1 MNKNNSVK
9 ALVSQVFSNSVN
21 PRPARQAQKAQLS
34 VAEQRRLEFL
44 QKNQILE
51 QYYNIVSPL
60 EFLQSVF
67 RNLDQEHCIVFGKK
81 DNQKGSVER
90 IILEDVLDY
99 FQFDNVY
106 IPYCSFFNHFPK
118 NVLAKTLFAFCI
130 DIDYVKP
137 KWLESLIKY
146 KINMQ
151 KIKPTY
157 IFNSGQGV
165 HLIYVL
171 AEPVELYNSIK
182 NKCDKVLKNLRKKFI
197 IKGQNKKT
205 KKIYQVD
212 SLRLTQPYR
221 VPGSLTKLGQVSTVY
236 KVGDKVNIENLA
248 DWCKIKWCKMKMPK
262 KIIEKKEKN
271 KNNIDYMPN
280 AKKYFY
286 GHCLL
291 RCYEEVEE
299 GHRYLAM
306 FALAVVAWKCRIPK
320 HELEQDL
327 YGLLEV
333 WNDPDY
339 PYQNF
344 SHPVKPI
351 EVQKALTGYNKKA
364 TMCPRERLE
373 EWFGFQFRKN
383 KRNYRTREEHL
394 QIARAIRNA
403 KISTST
409 KLKVEAYLKA
419 NPNASISEISRISG
433 ISRPTIYKYGKQLG
447 LI

>member
-1 MNKNNSVK
+1 MNTVK
-9 ALVSQVFSNSVN
+9 SIISQFFSR
-21 PRPARQAQKAQLS
+21 PTPCPARQAQKAQLS

-197 IKGQNKKT
+197 IKGQNKNT
-205 KKIYQVD
+205 KQIYKVD

-221 VPGSLTKLGQVSTVY
+221 IPGSLTKLGQVSLIY
-236 KVGDKVNIENLA
+236 KSVCSRKVEISELA
-248 DWCKIKWCKMKMPK
+248 DWCGIKMKKPK
-262 KIIEKKEKN
+262 TIIKDKK
-271 KNNIDYMPN
+271 KNNIEYLPN
-280 AKKYFY
+280 GNIRFY
-286 GHCLL
+286 QHCLM
-291 RCYEEVEE
+291 RCFEEVQE

-306 FALAVVAWKCRIPK
+306 FALSVVAWKCRVPK
-320 HELEQDL
+320 SELQEAL
-327 YGLLEV
+327 WALVEW
-333 WNDPDY
+333 WNDPDN
-339 PYQNF
+339 PYFDF
-344 SHPVKPI
+344 SHPIKPQ
-351 EVQKALTGYNKKA
+351 EVEKALSGYNQKATL
-364 TMCPRERLE
+364 CPKERLE
-373 EWFGFQFRKN
+373 EWFGFKFN
-383 KRNYRTREEHL
+383 PPKRNGRKRSEHLKRVHASRRGKTREL
-394 QIARAIRNA
+394 VR
-403 KISTST
+403 
-409 KLKVEAYLKA
+409 LYLEA
-419 NPNASISEISRISG
+419 NPEMPISEISKISG
-433 ISRPTIYKYGKQLG
+433 ISRPTIYRYGKELG